1 MIVRLRDINNY
12 YLNLFLAAYNMI
24 KKKDIPT
31 PLIDN
36 KQRKQVKIAENL
48 EVRRFS
54 TLYIIQRFIIYY
66 LGIQRRRITNKP
78 DIQKN
83 ANELR
88 QIFEDLGGFWVKT
101 GQLLALRTDILPDE
115 ICDQLIR
122 LQYEAIGFPMA
133 IVRSTIESELGAPME
148 KIFQDFDETPLAA
161 ASIGQVHRATLRS
174 KRKNVPVIVKIQRP
188 NLAEAFKR
196 DLDLIKVVAKVL
208 ISFNFMSYL
217 RLDEA
222 VSELDKIFNEELDY
236 RYEASN
242 TRNMRKTLKQHKIYV
257 PKIYNKYS
265 KRRVL
270 VMEYIDGVLASDYIK
285 VLARDPVRA
294 SQWQDENDFDPK
306 KAGETMFISLLRQVF
321 EDNLYHGDLHPGN
334 IIFLRRSKVAFIDM
348 GSVGSLDRELRV
360 TYNEYTNALS
370 DGDFAKAAN
379 YILRLAVDIPRVN
392 VPRVRAEMSSAIEV
406 WSTKAQLKGIEYK
419 EKSFGGATAEVSKV
433 IARYGIPSNWTFLK
447 VTRSF
452 LTLDGALQY
461 LLPEFDFFKTSRKY
475 NRQSDRRALKQ
486 SLEPKSIRTSINQF
500 FDTISEYNNLIL
512 PELRQR
518 TIAFELTSNIF
529 ALLLVVGL
537 RSLAY
542 LLLITE
548 AVVVYSFLYQHYFK
562 AIEPIHTQ
570 WADEFVQQIPHLPYL
585 EWIGIF
591 ILIGLSARTLLAGAK
606 ILERKDFPQ

>member
-1 MIVRLRDINNY
+1 M
-12 YLNLFLAAYNMI
+12 AAYNMI
-24 KKKDIPT
+24 KKEDIPT
-31 PLIDN
+31 PIIDN
-36 KQRKQVKIAENL
+36 KQRKKVKIAENL
-48 EVRRFS
+48 EDRSFS
-54 TLYIIQRFIIYY
+54 TLYIIRRFIIYF
-66 LGIQRRRITNKP
+66 LGIQLRRITNKP

-101 GQLLALRTDILPDE
+101 GQLLALRNDLLPDE
-115 ICDQLIR
+115 ICEQLIR

-174 KRKNVPVIVKIQRP
+174 KRKPVIVKIQRP

-196 DLDLIKVVAKVL
+196 DLDLIKVVVNLL
-208 ISFNFMSYL
+208 ISLNFMSYL

-222 VSELDKIFNEELDY
+222 VSQLDKIFNEELDY

-257 PKIYNKYS
+257 PKIYDKYC

-285 VLARDPVRA
+285 VSNRDPVRA
-294 SQWQDENDFDPK
+294 SQWEDENDFDSEK
-306 KAGETMFISLLRQVF
+306 VGEKIFLSLLRQVF

-334 IIFLRRSKVAFIDM
+334 IIFLRRSKVVFIDM
-348 GSVGSLDRELRV
+348 GSVGSLDRDLRV
-360 TYNEYTNALS
+360 TYNEYTNALTY
-370 DGDFAKAAN
+370 GDFSKASN
-379 YILRLAVDIPRVN
+379 YIMRLAVDIPRVN
-392 VPRVRAEMSSAIEV
+392 VPTVRAEMSRAIES
-406 WSTKAQLKGIEYK
+406 WSSKAQLKGVEFK
-419 EKSFGGATAEVSKV
+419 EKSFGAATADLSKV
-433 IARYGIPSNWTFLK
+433 LTKYRIPNNWTFLK
-447 VTRSF
+447 MSRSF
-452 LTLDGALQY
+452 LTLDGTMQY
-461 LLPEFDFFKTSRKY
+461 LLPEFDFFKTSKKY
-475 NRQSDRRALKQ
+475 NRQSDKRALKQ
-486 SLEPKSIRTSINQF
+486 SLEPKSIRNSINQF
-500 FDTISEYNNLIL
+500 FDTVNEYNNLIL

-529 ALLLVVGL
+529 ALLLVIGFQSV
-537 RSLAY
+537 AY

-548 AVVVYSFLYQHYFK
+548 PIAVYIFVYQYYFK

-570 WADEFVQQIPHLPYL
+570 VAEEFVKQIPHLPYL
-585 EWIGIF
+585 EWIIIF
-591 ILIGLSARTLLAGAK
+591 ILIGISARILLAGAK
-606 ILERKDFPQ
+606 VLERKDFPQ

>member
-1 MIVRLRDINNY
+1 M
-12 YLNLFLAAYNMI
+12 M
-24 KKKDIPT
+24 KKEDIPT
-31 PLIDN
+31 PIIDN
-36 KQRKQVKIAENL
+36 KQRKKVKIAENL
-48 EVRRFS
+48 EDRRFS
-54 TLYIIQRFIIYY
+54 TLYIIRRFIIYF
-66 LGIQRRRITNKP
+66 LGIQLRRITNKP

-101 GQLLALRTDILPDE
+101 GQLLALRNDILPDE

-133 IVRSTIESELGAPME
+133 MVRSTIESELGAPME

-174 KRKNVPVIVKIQRP
+174 KRKPVVVKIQRP

-196 DLDLIKVVAKVL
+196 DLDLIKVVVNLL
-208 ISFNFMSYL
+208 ISLNFMSYL

-222 VSELDKIFNEELDY
+222 VSQLDKIFNEELDY

-257 PKIYNKYS
+257 PKIYDKYC

-285 VLARDPVRA
+285 VSNRDPVRA
-294 SQWQDENDFDPK
+294 SQWEDENDFDSEK
-306 KAGETMFISLLRQVF
+306 VGEKIFLSLLRQVF

-334 IIFLRRSKVAFIDM
+334 IIFLRRSKVVFIDM
-348 GSVGSLDRELRV
+348 GSVGSLDRDLRV
-360 TYNEYTNALS
+360 TYNEYTNALTY
-370 DGDFAKAAN
+370 GDFSKASN
-379 YILRLAVDIPRVN
+379 YIMRLAVDIPRVN
-392 VPRVRAEMSSAIEV
+392 VPTVRAEMSRAIES
-406 WSTKAQLKGIEYK
+406 WSSKAQLKGVEFK
-419 EKSFGGATAEVSKV
+419 EKSFGAATGDLSKV
-433 IARYGIPSNWTFLK
+433 LTKYRIPNNWTFLK
-447 VTRSF
+447 MSRSF
-452 LTLDGALQY
+452 LTLDGTMQY
-461 LLPEFDFFKTSRKY
+461 LLPDFDFFKTSKKY
-475 NRQSDRRALKQ
+475 NRQSDKRALKQ
-486 SLEPKSIRTSINQF
+486 SLEPKSIRNSINQF

-529 ALLLVVGL
+529 ALLLVVGFQ
-537 RSLAY
+537 SLAY

-548 AVVVYSFLYQHYFK
+548 PVAVYSFLYQHYFK

-570 WADEFVQQIPHLPYL
+570 LAEEFVQQIPHLPYL

-591 ILIGLSARTLLAGAK
+591 ILIGLSARILLAGAK
-606 ILERKDFPQ
+606 VLERKDFPQKI

>member
-1 MIVRLRDINNY
+1 M
-12 YLNLFLAAYNMI
+12 AAYNMM
-24 KKKDIPT
+24 KKEDIPT
-31 PLIDN
+31 PIIDN
-36 KQRKQVKIAENL
+36 KQRKKVKIAENL
-48 EVRRFS
+48 EDRRFS
-54 TLYIIQRFIIYY
+54 TLYIIRRFIIYF
-66 LGIQRRRITNKP
+66 LGIQLRRITNKP

-83 ANELR
+83 ANDLR

-101 GQLLALRTDILPDE
+101 GQLLALRNDILPDE

-133 IVRSTIESELGAPME
+133 MVRSTIESELGAPME

-174 KRKNVPVIVKIQRP
+174 KRKPVIVKIQRP

-196 DLDLIKVVAKVL
+196 DLDLIKVVVNLL
-208 ISFNFMSYL
+208 ISLNFMSYL

-222 VSELDKIFNEELDY
+222 VSQLDKIFNEELDY

-257 PKIYNKYS
+257 PKIYDKYC

-285 VLARDPVRA
+285 VSNRDPVRA
-294 SQWQDENDFDPK
+294 SQWEDENDFDSEK
-306 KAGETMFISLLRQVF
+306 VGEKIFLSLLRQVF

-334 IIFLRRSKVAFIDM
+334 IIFLRRSKVVFIDM

-360 TYNEYTNALS
+360 TYNEYTNALTY
-370 DGDFAKAAN
+370 GDFSKASN
-379 YILRLAVDIPRVN
+379 YIMRLAVDIPRVN
-392 VPRVRAEMSSAIEV
+392 VPTVRAQMSRAIES
-406 WSTKAQLKGIEYK
+406 WSSKAQLKGVEFK
-419 EKSFGGATAEVSKV
+419 EKSFGAATADLSKV
-433 IARYGIPSNWTFLK
+433 LTKYRIPNNWTFLK
-447 VTRSF
+447 MSRSF
-452 LTLDGALQY
+452 LTLDGTMQY
-461 LLPEFDFFKTSRKY
+461 LLPEFDFFKTSKKY
-475 NRQSDRRALKQ
+475 NRQSDKRALKQ
-486 SLEPKSIRTSINQF
+486 SLEPTSIRNSINQF

-529 ALLLVVGL
+529 ALLLVVGFQ
-537 RSLAY
+537 SLAY

-548 AVVVYSFLYQHYFK
+548 PVAVYSFLYQHYFK

-570 WADEFVQQIPHLPYL
+570 LAEEFFQQIPHLPYL

-591 ILIGLSARTLLAGAK
+591 ILIGLSARILLAGAK
-606 ILERKDFPQ
+606 VLKRQDFPQKI

>member
-1 MIVRLRDINNY
+1 
-12 YLNLFLAAYNMI
+12 
-24 KKKDIPT
+24 
-31 PLIDN
+31 
-36 KQRKQVKIAENL
+36 
-48 EVRRFS
+48 
-54 TLYIIQRFIIYY
+54 
-66 LGIQRRRITNKP
+66 
-78 DIQKN
+78 
-83 ANELR
+83 
-88 QIFEDLGGFWVKT
+88 
-101 GQLLALRTDILPDE
+101 
-115 ICDQLIR
+115 
-122 LQYEAIGFPMA
+122 
-133 IVRSTIESELGAPME
+133 
-148 KIFQDFDETPLAA
+148 
-161 ASIGQVHRATLRS
+161 
-174 KRKNVPVIVKIQRP
+174 
-188 NLAEAFKR
+188 
-196 DLDLIKVVAKVL
+196 
-208 ISFNFMSYL
+208 MSYL

-529 ALLLVVGL
+529 ALLLVVGFQ
-537 RSLAY
+537 SLAY

-548 AVVVYSFLYQHYFK
+548 PVVVYSFLYQHYFK

-570 WADEFVQQIPHLPYL
+570 LADEFVQQIPHLPYL
-585 EWIGIF
+585 QWIGIF
-591 ILIGLSARTLLAGAK
+591 ILIGLSARVLLAGAK
-606 ILERKDFPQ
+606 ILERKDFPQSVRG

>member
-1 MIVRLRDINNY
+1 
-12 YLNLFLAAYNMI
+12 MI
-24 KKKDIPT
+24 KTKYIPT
-31 PLIDN
+31 PIIDN
-36 KQRKQVKIAENL
+36 KQKKTIEIDEKL
-48 EVRRFS
+48 EIRRFPAI
-54 TLYIIQRFIIYY
+54 YIIKRFIIYY

-78 DIQKN
+78 DIQKA

-88 QIFEDLGGFWVKT
+88 EIFQDLGGFWVKT
-101 GQLLALRTDILPDE
+101 GQLLALRSDLFPE
-115 ICDQLIR
+115 EVCEQLIR
-122 LQYEAIGFPMA
+122 LQFEAIGFPMA
-133 IVRSTIESELGAPME
+133 LVRSTIESELGAPME

-188 NLAEAFKR
+188 NLEEAFKR
-196 DLDLIKVVAKVL
+196 DLDLIKVIAKLL
-208 ISFNFMSYL
+208 IAFNVMSYL

-222 VSELDKIFNEELDY
+222 VSELDKIFKEELDY

-242 TRNMRKTLKQHKIYV
+242 TRKMRKTLKQHKIYV

-285 VLARDPVRA
+285 VLARDPVRV
-294 SQWQDENDFDPK
+294 SQWQDENDFEPEK
-306 KAGETMFISLLRQVF
+306 VGETMFISLLRQVF

-348 GSVGSLDRELRV
+348 GSVGSLDRNLRV
-360 TYNEYTNALS
+360 TYNEYTNSLS
-370 DGDFAKAAN
+370 DGDFGKASD
-379 YILRLAVDIPRVN
+379 YIMRLAVDIPRVN
-392 VPRVRAEMSSAIEV
+392 VPRVREEMSRAIEV
-406 WSTKAQLKGIEYK
+406 WSSKAQLKGIEYK
-419 EKSFGGATAEVSKV
+419 ERSFGGATAELSKV
-433 IARYGIPSNWTFLK
+433 IASYGIPSNWTFLK
-447 VTRSF
+447 LTRSF

-461 LLPEFDFFKTSRKY
+461 LLPDFDFFKTSRKY
-475 NRQSDRRALKQ
+475 NRQADRRALKQ

-512 PELRQR
+512 PQLRER

-548 AVVVYSFLYQHYFK
+548 PVAVYIFLYQHYFK

-570 WADEFVQQIPHLPYL
+570 LADEFVQQIPHLPYL
-585 EWIGIF
+585 QWIGIF

-606 ILERKDFPQ
+606 ILERKDFPQSVRE

>member
-1 MIVRLRDINNY
+1 
-12 YLNLFLAAYNMI
+12 MI
-24 KKKDIPT
+24 KKEDIPT
-31 PLIDN
+31 PIIDN
-36 KQRKQVKIAENL
+36 KQRKKVKIAENL
-48 EVRRFS
+48 EDRRFS
-54 TLYIIQRFIIYY
+54 TLYIIRRFLIYF

-148 KIFQDFDETPLAA
+148 KIFKDFDETPLAA

-188 NLAEAFKR
+188 NLAQAFKR
-196 DLDLIKVVAKVL
+196 DLDLIKVVANLL
-208 ISFNFMSYL
+208 ISLNFMTYL

-222 VSELDKIFNEELDY
+222 VSELDKVFNEELDY

-242 TRNMRKTLKQHKIYV
+242 TRNMKKTLKQHKIYV
-257 PKIYNKYS
+257 PKIYDKYS

-285 VLARDPVRA
+285 VLARDPVRV
-294 SQWQDENDFDPK
+294 SQWEEENDFEPE
-306 KAGETMFISLLRQVF
+306 KAGEAMFLSLLRQVF
-321 EDNLYHGDLHPGN
+321 EDNLYHADLHPGN
-334 IIFLRRSKVAFIDM
+334 IILLRRSKIAFIDM
-348 GSVGSLDRELRV
+348 GSVGSLDKQLRI
-360 TYNEYTNALS
+360 TYNQYTNALS
-370 DGDFAKAAN
+370 NGDFSKAAN
-379 YILRLAVDIPRVN
+379 YLMRLGVDIPKVN
-392 VPRVRAEMSSAIEV
+392 IPRVKAEMSSAIEM
-406 WSTKAQLKGIEYK
+406 WSSKSQLKGVEYK

-433 IARYGIPSNWTFLK
+433 IARYAIPNNWSFLK
-447 VTRSF
+447 VSRSF

-475 NRQSDRRALKQ
+475 NRQADRRALKQ
-486 SLEPKSIRTSINQF
+486 SLDPKTIRTSINQL
-500 FDTISEYNNLIL
+500 FDTINEYNDLVL

-529 ALLLVVGL
+529 ALLLVIGL
-537 RSLAY
+537 QSLAY

-548 AVVVYSFLYQHYFK
+548 PVVVYSFLYQNYFK

-570 WADEFVQQIPHLPYL
+570 LAEEFFKQIPHLPYL

-591 ILIGLSARTLLAGAK
+591 ILIGISARILLAGAK
-606 ILERKDFPQ
+606 VLKRKEYPQ

>member
-1 MIVRLRDINNY
+1 
-12 YLNLFLAAYNMI
+12 MI
-24 KKKDIPT
+24 KKEDIPT
-31 PLIDN
+31 PIIDN
-36 KQRKQVKIAENL
+36 KQRKKVKIAENL
-48 EVRRFS
+48 EDRSFS
-54 TLYIIQRFIIYY
+54 TLYIIRRFIIYF
-66 LGIQRRRITNKP
+66 LGIQLRRITNKP

-101 GQLLALRTDILPDE
+101 GQLLALRNDLLPDE
-115 ICDQLIR
+115 ICEQLIR

-174 KRKNVPVIVKIQRP
+174 KRKPVIVKIQRP

-196 DLDLIKVVAKVL
+196 DLDLIKVVVNLL
-208 ISFNFMSYL
+208 ISLNFMSYL

-222 VSELDKIFNEELDY
+222 VSQLDKIFNEELDY

-257 PKIYNKYS
+257 PKIYDKYC

-285 VLARDPVRA
+285 VSNRDPVRA
-294 SQWQDENDFDPK
+294 SQWEDENDFDSEK
-306 KAGETMFISLLRQVF
+306 VGEKIFLSLLRQVF

-334 IIFLRRSKVAFIDM
+334 IIFLRRSKVVFIDM
-348 GSVGSLDRELRV
+348 GSVGSLDRDLRV
-360 TYNEYTNALS
+360 TYNEYTNALTY
-370 DGDFAKAAN
+370 GDFSKASN
-379 YILRLAVDIPRVN
+379 YIMRLAVDIPRVN
-392 VPRVRAEMSSAIEV
+392 VPTVRAEMSRAIES
-406 WSTKAQLKGIEYK
+406 WSSKAQLKGVEFK
-419 EKSFGGATAEVSKV
+419 EKSFGAATADLSKV
-433 IARYGIPSNWTFLK
+433 LTKYRIPNNWTFLK
-447 VTRSF
+447 MSRSF
-452 LTLDGALQY
+452 LTLDGTMQY
-461 LLPEFDFFKTSRKY
+461 LLPEFDFFKTSKKY
-475 NRQSDRRALKQ
+475 NRQSDKRALKQ
-486 SLEPKSIRTSINQF
+486 SLEPKSIRNSINQF
-500 FDTISEYNNLIL
+500 FDTVNEYNNLIL

-529 ALLLVVGL
+529 ALLLVIGFQSV
-537 RSLAY
+537 AY

-548 AVVVYSFLYQHYFK
+548 PIAVYIFVYQYYFK

-570 WADEFVQQIPHLPYL
+570 VAEEFVKQIPHLPYL
-585 EWIGIF
+585 EWIIIF
-591 ILIGLSARTLLAGAK
+591 ILIGISARILLAGAK
-606 ILERKDFPQ
+606 VLERKDFPQ

>member
-188 NLAEAFKR
+188 NLAE
-196 DLDLIKVVAKVL
+196 
-208 ISFNFMSYL
+208 
-217 RLDEA
+217 
-222 VSELDKIFNEELDY
+222 
-236 RYEASN
+236 
-242 TRNMRKTLKQHKIYV
+242 
-257 PKIYNKYS
+257 
-265 KRRVL
+265 
-270 VMEYIDGVLASDYIK
+270 
-285 VLARDPVRA
+285 
-294 SQWQDENDFDPK
+294 
-306 KAGETMFISLLRQVF
+306 
-321 EDNLYHGDLHPGN
+321 
-334 IIFLRRSKVAFIDM
+334 
-348 GSVGSLDRELRV
+348 
-360 TYNEYTNALS
+360 
-370 DGDFAKAAN
+370 
-379 YILRLAVDIPRVN
+379 
-392 VPRVRAEMSSAIEV
+392 
-406 WSTKAQLKGIEYK
+406 
-419 EKSFGGATAEVSKV
+419 
-433 IARYGIPSNWTFLK
+433 
-447 VTRSF
+447 
-452 LTLDGALQY
+452 
-461 LLPEFDFFKTSRKY
+461 
-475 NRQSDRRALKQ
+475 
-486 SLEPKSIRTSINQF
+486 
-500 FDTISEYNNLIL
+500 
-512 PELRQR
+512 
-518 TIAFELTSNIF
+518 
-529 ALLLVVGL
+529 
-537 RSLAY
+537 
-542 LLLITE
+542 
-548 AVVVYSFLYQHYFK
+548 
-562 AIEPIHTQ
+562 
-570 WADEFVQQIPHLPYL
+570 
-585 EWIGIF
+585 
-591 ILIGLSARTLLAGAK
+591 
-606 ILERKDFPQ
+606 

>member
-1 MIVRLRDINNY
+1 M
-12 YLNLFLAAYNMI
+12 M
-24 KKKDIPT
+24 KKEDIPT
-31 PLIDN
+31 PIIDN
-36 KQRKQVKIAENL
+36 KQRKKVKIAENL
-48 EVRRFS
+48 EDRRFS
-54 TLYIIQRFIIYY
+54 TLYIIRRFIIYF
-66 LGIQRRRITNKP
+66 LGIQLRRITNKP

-101 GQLLALRTDILPDE
+101 GQLLALRNDILPDE
-115 ICDQLIR
+115 ICEQLIR

-174 KRKNVPVIVKIQRP
+174 KRKPVIVKIQRP

-196 DLDLIKVVAKVL
+196 DLDLIKVVVNLL
-208 ISFNFMSYL
+208 IYLNFMSYL

-222 VSELDKIFNEELDY
+222 VSQLDKIFNEELDY

-257 PKIYNKYS
+257 PKIYDKYC

-285 VLARDPVRA
+285 VSNRDPVRA
-294 SQWQDENDFDPK
+294 SQWEDENDFDSEK
-306 KAGETMFISLLRQVF
+306 VGEKIFLSLLRQVF

-334 IIFLRRSKVAFIDM
+334 IIFLRRSKVVFIDM
-348 GSVGSLDRELRV
+348 GSVGSLDRDLRV
-360 TYNEYTNALS
+360 TYNEYTNALTY
-370 DGDFAKAAN
+370 GDFSKASN
-379 YILRLAVDIPRVN
+379 YIMRLAVDIPRVN
-392 VPRVRAEMSSAIEV
+392 VPTVRAEMSRAIES
-406 WSTKAQLKGIEYK
+406 WSSKAQLKGVEFK
-419 EKSFGGATAEVSKV
+419 EKSFGAATADLSKV
-433 IARYGIPSNWTFLK
+433 LTKYRIPNNWTFLK
-447 VTRSF
+447 MSRSF
-452 LTLDGALQY
+452 LTLDGTMQY
-461 LLPEFDFFKTSRKY
+461 LLPEFDFFKTSKKY
-475 NRQSDRRALKQ
+475 NRQSDKRALKQ
-486 SLEPKSIRTSINQF
+486 SLEPKSIRNSINQF
-500 FDTISEYNNLIL
+500 FDTVNEYNNLIL

-529 ALLLVVGL
+529 ALLLVIGFQSV
-537 RSLAY
+537 AY

-548 AVVVYSFLYQHYFK
+548 PIAVYSFLYQYYFK

-570 WADEFVQQIPHLPYL
+570 VAEEFVKQIPHLPYL
-585 EWIGIF
+585 EWIIIF
-591 ILIGLSARTLLAGAK
+591 ILIGISARILLAGAK
-606 ILERKDFPQ
+606 VLERKDFPQ

>member
-1 MIVRLRDINNY
+1 
-12 YLNLFLAAYNMI
+12 MI

-529 ALLLVVGL
+529 ALLLVVGFQ
-537 RSLAY
+537 SLAY

-548 AVVVYSFLYQHYFK
+548 PVVVYSFLYQHYFK

-570 WADEFVQQIPHLPYL
+570 LADEFVQQIPHLPYL
-585 EWIGIF
+585 QWIGIF
-591 ILIGLSARTLLAGAK
+591 ILIGLSARVLLAGAK
-606 ILERKDFPQ
+606 ILERKDFPQSVRG

>member
-1 MIVRLRDINNY
+1 M
-12 YLNLFLAAYNMI
+12 AAYNMM
-24 KKKDIPT
+24 KKEDIPT
-31 PLIDN
+31 PIIDN
-36 KQRKQVKIAENL
+36 KQRKKVKIAENL
-48 EVRRFS
+48 EDRRFS
-54 TLYIIQRFIIYY
+54 TLYIIRRFIIYF
-66 LGIQRRRITNKP
+66 LGIQLRRITNKP

-101 GQLLALRTDILPDE
+101 GQLLALRNDILPDE

-133 IVRSTIESELGAPME
+133 MVRSTIESELGAPME

-174 KRKNVPVIVKIQRP
+174 KRKPVVVKIQRP

-196 DLDLIKVVAKVL
+196 DLDLIKVVVNLL
-208 ISFNFMSYL
+208 ISLNFMSYL

-222 VSELDKIFNEELDY
+222 VSQLDKIFNEELDY

-257 PKIYNKYS
+257 PKIYDKYC

-285 VLARDPVRA
+285 VSNRDPVRA
-294 SQWQDENDFDPK
+294 SQWEDENDFDSEK
-306 KAGETMFISLLRQVF
+306 VGEKIFLSLLRQVF

-334 IIFLRRSKVAFIDM
+334 IIFLRRSKVVFIDM
-348 GSVGSLDRELRV
+348 GSVGSLDRDLRV
-360 TYNEYTNALS
+360 TYNEYTNALTY
-370 DGDFAKAAN
+370 GDFSKASN
-379 YILRLAVDIPRVN
+379 YIMRLAVDIPRVN
-392 VPRVRAEMSSAIEV
+392 VPTVRAEMSRAIES
-406 WSTKAQLKGIEYK
+406 WSSKAQLKGVEFK
-419 EKSFGGATAEVSKV
+419 EKSFGAATGDLSKV
-433 IARYGIPSNWTFLK
+433 LTKYRIPNNWTFLK
-447 VTRSF
+447 MSRSF
-452 LTLDGALQY
+452 LTLDGTMQY
-461 LLPEFDFFKTSRKY
+461 LLPDFDFFKTSKKY
-475 NRQSDRRALKQ
+475 NRQSDKRALKQ
-486 SLEPKSIRTSINQF
+486 SLEPKSIRNSINQF

-529 ALLLVVGL
+529 ALLLVVGFQ
-537 RSLAY
+537 SLAY

-548 AVVVYSFLYQHYFK
+548 PVAVYSFLYQHYFK

-570 WADEFVQQIPHLPYL
+570 LAEEFVQQIPHLPYL

-591 ILIGLSARTLLAGAK
+591 ILIGLSARILLAGAK
-606 ILERKDFPQ
+606 VLERKDFPQKI

>member
-1 MIVRLRDINNY
+1 
-12 YLNLFLAAYNMI
+12 MI
-24 KKKDIPT
+24 KKEDIPT
-31 PLIDN
+31 PIIDN
-36 KQRKQVKIAENL
+36 KQRKNVKIAENL
-48 EVRRFS
+48 EDRRFS
-54 TLYIIQRFIIYY
+54 TLYIIRRFIIYF

-115 ICDQLIR
+115 ICEQLIR

-133 IVRSTIESELGAPME
+133 LVRSTIESELGAPME

-174 KRKNVPVIVKIQRP
+174 KRKPVIVKIQRP

-196 DLDLIKVVAKVL
+196 DLDLIKVVVNLL
-208 ISFNFMSYL
+208 ISFNILSYL

-257 PKIYNKYS
+257 PKIYTKYS

-285 VLARDPVRA
+285 VSNRDPVRA
-294 SQWQDENDFDPK
+294 SQWEDENDFDAEK
-306 KAGETMFISLLRQVF
+306 VGEKIFLSLLRQVF

-334 IIFLRRSKVAFIDM
+334 IIFLRRSKVVFIDM
-348 GSVGSLDRELRV
+348 GSVGTLDRKLRV
-360 TYNEYTNALS
+360 TYNEYTNALTY
-370 DGDFAKAAN
+370 GDFSKASN
-379 YILRLAVDIPRVN
+379 YIMGLGVEIPRVN
-392 VPRVRAEMSSAIEV
+392 VPTVKAEMSRALES
-406 WSTKAQLKGIEYK
+406 WSTKAQLKGVEFK
-419 EKSFGGATAEVSKV
+419 EKSFGAATADLSKV
-433 IARYGIPSNWTFLK
+433 LTKYRIPNNWTFLK
-447 VTRSF
+447 MSRSF
-452 LTLDGALQY
+452 LTLDGTLQY
-461 LLPEFDFFKTSRKY
+461 LLPEFDFFKTSKKY
-475 NRQSDRRALKQ
+475 NRQADKRSLKQ
-486 SLEPKSIRTSINQF
+486 SLEPKSIRNSINQF

-518 TIAFELTSNIF
+518 TLAFELTSNIF
-529 ALLLVVGL
+529 ALLLVVGFQ
-537 RSLAY
+537 SLAY

-548 AVVVYSFLYQHYFK
+548 PVAVYSFLYQHYFK

-570 WADEFVQQIPHLPYL
+570 LAEEFFQQIPHLPYL

-591 ILIGLSARTLLAGAK
+591 ILIGLSARILLAGAK
-606 ILERKDFPQ
+606 VLKRKDFPQKI

>member
-1 MIVRLRDINNY
+1 M
-12 YLNLFLAAYNMI
+12 M
-24 KKKDIPT
+24 KKEDIPT
-31 PLIDN
+31 PIIDN
-36 KQRKQVKIAENL
+36 KQRKKVKIAENL
-48 EVRRFS
+48 EDRRFS
-54 TLYIIQRFIIYY
+54 TLYIIRRFIIYF
-66 LGIQRRRITNKP
+66 LGIQLRRITNKP

-83 ANELR
+83 ANDLR

-101 GQLLALRTDILPDE
+101 GQLLALRNDILPDE

-133 IVRSTIESELGAPME
+133 MVRSTIESELGAPME

-174 KRKNVPVIVKIQRP
+174 KRKPVIVKIQRP

-196 DLDLIKVVAKVL
+196 DLDLIKVVVNLL
-208 ISFNFMSYL
+208 ISLNFMSYL

-222 VSELDKIFNEELDY
+222 VSQLDKIFNEELDY

-257 PKIYNKYS
+257 PKIYDKYC

-285 VLARDPVRA
+285 VSNRDPVRA
-294 SQWQDENDFDPK
+294 SQWEDENDFDSEK
-306 KAGETMFISLLRQVF
+306 VGEKIFLSLLRQVF

-334 IIFLRRSKVAFIDM
+334 IIFLRRSKVVFIDM

-360 TYNEYTNALS
+360 TYNEYTNALTY
-370 DGDFAKAAN
+370 GDFSKASN
-379 YILRLAVDIPRVN
+379 YIMRLAVDIPRVN
-392 VPRVRAEMSSAIEV
+392 VPTVRAQMSRAIES
-406 WSTKAQLKGIEYK
+406 WSSKAQLKGVEFK
-419 EKSFGGATAEVSKV
+419 EKSFGAATADLSKV
-433 IARYGIPSNWTFLK
+433 LTKYRIPNNWTFLK
-447 VTRSF
+447 MSRSF
-452 LTLDGALQY
+452 LTLDGTMQY
-461 LLPEFDFFKTSRKY
+461 LLPEFDFFKTSKKY
-475 NRQSDRRALKQ
+475 NRQSDKRALKQ
-486 SLEPKSIRTSINQF
+486 SLEPTSIRNSINQF

-529 ALLLVVGL
+529 ALLLVVGFQ
-537 RSLAY
+537 SLAY

-548 AVVVYSFLYQHYFK
+548 PVAVYSFLYQHYFK

-570 WADEFVQQIPHLPYL
+570 LAEEFFQQIPHLPYL

-591 ILIGLSARTLLAGAK
+591 ILIGLSARILLAGAK
-606 ILERKDFPQ
+606 VLKRQDFPQKI

>member
-1 MIVRLRDINNY
+1 
-12 YLNLFLAAYNMI
+12 
-24 KKKDIPT
+24 
-31 PLIDN
+31 
-36 KQRKQVKIAENL
+36 
-48 EVRRFS
+48 
-54 TLYIIQRFIIYY
+54 
-66 LGIQRRRITNKP
+66 
-78 DIQKN
+78 
-83 ANELR
+83 
-88 QIFEDLGGFWVKT
+88 VKT

-174 KRKNVPVIVKIQRP
+174 KRKPVIVKIQRP

-196 DLDLIKVVAKVL
+196 DLDLIKVVANLL

-257 PKIYNKYS
+257 PKIYSKYS

-294 SQWQDENDFDPK
+294 SQWEDENDFDPK

-379 YILRLAVDIPRVN
+379 YIVRLAVDIPRVN
-392 VPRVRAEMSSAIEV
+392 LPRVRAEMSSAIEI

-433 IARYGIPSNWTFLK
+433 VARYGIPSNWTFLK

-475 NRQSDRRALKQ
+475 DRQADRRALKQ
-486 SLEPKSIRTSINQF
+486 SLDPKMIRTSINQF
-500 FDTISEYNNLIL
+500 FETINEYNNLIL

-529 ALLLVVGL
+529 ALLLVIGFQ
-537 RSLAY
+537 SLAY

-548 AVVVYSFLYQHYFK
+548 PVAVYSFLYQHYFK

-570 WADEFVQQIPHLPYL
+570 LAEEFFQQIPHLPYL

-591 ILIGLSARTLLAGAK
+591 ILLGLSARILLAGAK
-606 ILERKDFPQ
+606 VLKRKEYPQKI

>member
-1 MIVRLRDINNY
+1 M
-12 YLNLFLAAYNMI
+12 M
-24 KKKDIPT
+24 KKEDIPT
-31 PLIDN
+31 PIIDN
-36 KQRKQVKIAENL
+36 KQRKKVKIAENL
-48 EVRRFS
+48 EDRRFS
-54 TLYIIQRFIIYY
+54 TLYIIRRFIIYF
-66 LGIQRRRITNKP
+66 LGIQLRRITNKP

-101 GQLLALRTDILPDE
+101 GQLLALRNDILPDE

-133 IVRSTIESELGAPME
+133 MVRSTIESELGAPME

-174 KRKNVPVIVKIQRP
+174 KRKPVVVKIQRP

-196 DLDLIKVVAKVL
+196 DLDLIKVVVNLL
-208 ISFNFMSYL
+208 ISLNFMSYL

-222 VSELDKIFNEELDY
+222 VSQLDKIFNEELDY

-257 PKIYNKYS
+257 PKIYDKYC

-285 VLARDPVRA
+285 VSNRDPVRA
-294 SQWQDENDFDPK
+294 SQWEDENDFDSEK
-306 KAGETMFISLLRQVF
+306 VGEKIFLSLLRQVF

-334 IIFLRRSKVAFIDM
+334 IIFLRRSKVVFIDM

-360 TYNEYTNALS
+360 TYNEYTNALTY
-370 DGDFAKAAN
+370 GDFSKASN
-379 YILRLAVDIPRVN
+379 YIMRLAVDIPRVN
-392 VPRVRAEMSSAIEV
+392 VPTVRAQMSRAIES
-406 WSTKAQLKGIEYK
+406 WSSKAQLKGVEFK
-419 EKSFGGATAEVSKV
+419 EKSFGAATADLSKV
-433 IARYGIPSNWTFLK
+433 LTKYRIPNNWTFLK
-447 VTRSF
+447 MSRSF
-452 LTLDGALQY
+452 LTLDGTMQY
-461 LLPEFDFFKTSRKY
+461 LLPEFDFFKTSKKY
-475 NRQSDRRALKQ
+475 NRQSDKRALKQ
-486 SLEPKSIRTSINQF
+486 SLEPTSIRNSINQF

-529 ALLLVVGL
+529 ALLLVVGFQ
-537 RSLAY
+537 SLAY

-548 AVVVYSFLYQHYFK
+548 PVAVYSFLYQHYFK

-570 WADEFVQQIPHLPYL
+570 LAEEFFQQIPHLPYL

-591 ILIGLSARTLLAGAK
+591 ILIGLSARILLAGAK
-606 ILERKDFPQ
+606 VLKRKDFPQKI

>member
-1 MIVRLRDINNY
+1 
-12 YLNLFLAAYNMI
+12 MI
-24 KKKDIPT
+24 KKEDIPT
-31 PLIDN
+31 PIIDN
-36 KQRKQVKIAENL
+36 KQRKKVKIAENL
-48 EVRRFS
+48 EDRRFS
-54 TLYIIQRFIIYY
+54 TLYIIRRFLIYF

-101 GQLLALRTDILPDE
+101 GQLLALRTDIFPE
-115 ICDQLIR
+115 EVCDQLIR
-122 LQYEAIGFPMA
+122 LQFEAIGFPMP

-174 KRKNVPVIVKIQRP
+174 KRKPVIVKIQRP

-196 DLDLIKVVAKVL
+196 DLDLIKVVVNLL
-208 ISFNFMSYL
+208 ISLNFMSYL

-222 VSELDKIFNEELDY
+222 VSELDRIFKEELDY

-242 TRNMRKTLKQHKIYV
+242 TRKMRKTLKPHKIYV
-257 PKIYNKYS
+257 PKIYDKYS

-285 VLARDPVRA
+285 VSNRDPVRL
-294 SQWQDENDFDPK
+294 SQWEDENDFDPK
-306 KAGETMFISLLRQVF
+306 KAGEKIFISLLRQVF

-334 IIFLRRSKVAFIDM
+334 IIFLRRSKVVFIDM

-360 TYNEYTNALS
+360 TYNEYSNAVTY
-370 DGDFAKAAN
+370 GDFSKASD
-379 YILRLAVDIPRVN
+379 YMMRLAVDIPRVN
-392 VPRVRAEMSSAIEV
+392 VPTVRAEMSRAIET
-406 WSTKAQLKGIEYK
+406 WSSKAQLKGVEFK
-419 EKSFGGATAEVSKV
+419 EKSFGSATADLSKV
-433 IARYGIPSNWTFLK
+433 LAKYGIPSNWNFLK
-447 VTRSF
+447 MTRSF
-452 LTLDGALQY
+452 LTLDGTLQY

-475 NRQSDRRALKQ
+475 NRQADKRSLKQ
-486 SLEPKSIRTSINQF
+486 SLTPESIRSSIDQF
-500 FDTISEYNNLIL
+500 FDTISEYNNIIL
-512 PELRQR
+512 PQLRER

-529 ALLLVVGL
+529 ALLLVLGFQ
-537 RSLAY
+537 SIAY

-548 AVVVYSFLYQHYFK
+548 PVAVYSFLYQYYFK

-570 WADEFVQQIPHLPYL
+570 LAEEFFQQIPHLPYL

-591 ILIGLSARTLLAGAK
+591 ILIGISARILLAGAK
-606 ILERKDFPQ
+606 VLKRKEYPQ